1 MADDDRRLVL
11 DGKRVLHSCLE
22 RLDIVSVCLLHMPAE
37 GTELRRHI
45 AERADR
51 VDRAIDLKAI
61 EVDEDAEVSE
71 LPVGSKHRCLPVLAL
86 LELAVAGEREDM
98 AKRGALLLGVKPEA
112 KGSARCD
119 RHALAERSCAD
130 LDARAE
136 LRIGMSLQDASKLP
150 DREHLV
156 IRNPA
161 KLVDDAVKG
170 RGCVALR
177 KDEEVAAVPLR
188 VLRVI
193 VHEAREIEDREDIRC
208 RERSSRMS
216 RPGLGQHLYDIVASS
231 AAPCSRIP
239 SS

>member
-1 MADDDRRLVL
+1 
-11 DGKRVLHSCLE
+11 
-22 RLDIVSVCLLHMPAE
+22 
-37 GTELRRHI
+37 
-45 AERADR
+45 
-51 VDRAIDLKAI
+51 
-61 EVDEDAEVSE
+61 
-71 LPVGSKHRCLPVLAL
+71 
-86 LELAVAGEREDM
+86 
-98 AKRGALLLGVKPEA
+98 
-112 KGSARCD
+112 
-119 RHALAERSCAD
+119 
-130 LDARAE
+130 
-136 LRIGMSLQDASKLP
+136 MSLQDASKLP

-216 RPGLGQHLYDIVASS
+216 RPGLGQHLYDIVADCIRHELYLVRRAVRRPALAFLRHSAPVFRLPLPVGQSLSS
-231 AAPCSRIP
+231 YTQDAQDVSISKESMGKTHALPRAGNRAFT
-239 SS
+239 